1 MQNTNIRDEVHSQQP
16 GRAYTVVSGQY
27 GASQGTA
34 FPSSQGYGV
43 TRVQSSSAAP
53 FSLFPRDEDQR
64 PYNVASSHPSQE
76 ARGTSRSGS
85 NDRGDP
91 GRRATYT
98 RHEEGEAAVYTI
110 ARPPVSSQQAST
122 PPQPGYG
129 TENRQSATQLSRL
142 SYSFTQLQ
150 FRDYSSS
157 ENFIANNPSILR
169 EDPNKLVQEAI
180 RLEKEGKHSQAKICV
195 QQSLLLRKCSRL
207 TDDDCRAF
215 FSALRSNDKKVLGA
229 FWDDF
234 DKTIDAVRKAA
245 QTETPASSRPPL
257 ERPRRDSNDDTL
269 STSMRKMSISNS
281 KTRDHTRTFG
291 AGVAAEDDPTQFG
304 EARSGSGRRR
314 LTIDPVV
321 EEDSVVGAPSID
333 PDIRGT
339 EEDREDLDPR
349 YSKRQDAKKFFVVG
363 RVFALLWHESA
374 GDGKPGADPSLVEHI
389 TVGRYGQR
397 VFSHIRRM
405 AVVRERGGYCVCIPI
420 NTYGGQGV
428 MKHGLATAERQAH
441 SIIHANDTA
450 PYATEEERPFLV
462 KKPIAVKMAS
472 REQKLDKMSRINF
485 GKPSSVEWNVKVMHV
500 GRVVPESMA
509 TFLGNYAN
517 ESDRGNRY

>member
-1 MQNTNIRDEVHSQQP
+1 MS
-16 GRAYTVVSGQY
+16 
-27 GASQGTA
+27 
-34 FPSSQGYGV
+34 
-43 TRVQSSSAAP
+43 
-53 FSLFPRDEDQR
+53 
-64 PYNVASSHPSQE
+64 
-76 ARGTSRSGS
+76 
-85 NDRGDP
+85 
-91 GRRATYT
+91 
-98 RHEEGEAAVYTI
+98 TI
-110 ARPPVSSQQAST
+110 ARSPVSSQQAST
-122 PPQPGYG
+122 PLQPGYG
-129 TENRQSATQLSRL
+129 TENRQNATQLSRL
-142 SYSFTQLQ
+142 NYSFTQLE
-150 FRDYSSS
+150 FRDYSSC
-157 ENFIANNPSILR
+157 ENFITNNPSILR

-180 RLEKEGKHSQAKICV
+180 RLEKEGRHSQAKICV

-207 TDDDCRAF
+207 TKDGRRAF
-215 FSALRSNDKKVLGA
+215 FSELRSNDKKVLGA

-269 STSMRKMSISNS
+269 STSMRKMSVSSS
-281 KTRDHTRTFG
+281 KTRGTFG

-304 EARSGSGRRR
+304 EARSGSGVRRP
-314 LTIDPVV
+314 TIGPVA
-321 EEDSVVGAPSID
+321 EEDSPVAAPSID

-339 EEDREDLDPR
+339 EEDRENLDPR
-349 YSKRQDAKKFFVVG
+349 YSKRPDARKFFVVG

-374 GDGKPGADPSLVEHI
+374 GDGKPGAEPSLVEHI

-428 MKHGLATAERQAH
+428 MKHGLGTTEREAH

-450 PYATEEERPFLV
+450 PYATEEELAFLV

-472 REQKLDKMSRINF
+472 KEQKLDKMSRINF

-500 GRVVPESMA
+500 GRVVPDSIA
-509 TFLGNYAN
+509 TFLGYYFN
-517 ESDRGNRY
+517 ESNR

>member
-1 MQNTNIRDEVHSQQP
+1 M
-16 GRAYTVVSGQY
+16 
-27 GASQGTA
+27 
-34 FPSSQGYGV
+34 
-43 TRVQSSSAAP
+43 QSSPAAP
-53 FSLFPRDEDQR
+53 FSLFPRDEDPR
-64 PYNVASSHPSQE
+64 PNNVASSLPSQE
-76 ARGTSRSGS
+76 TRGTSRSGS

-98 RHEEGEAAVYTI
+98 RHEGGEATVYTI
-110 ARPPVSSQQAST
+110 ARTPVSSQQAST

-129 TENRQSATQLSRL
+129 TENRQNATQLSRL
-142 SYSFTQLQ
+142 NYSFTQLE
-150 FRDYSSS
+150 FRDYSSC

-169 EDPNKLVQEAI
+169 EDPSKLVQEAI
-180 RLEKEGKHSQAKICV
+180 RLEKEGRHSQAKICV

-207 TDDDCRAF
+207 KKDGRRAF
-215 FSALRSNDKKVLGA
+215 FSELRSNDKKVLGA

-269 STSMRKMSISNS
+269 STSMRKMSVSNS

-304 EARSGSGRRR
+304 EARPGSGRRR
-314 LTIDPVV
+314 LTIDSVV
-321 EEDSVVGAPSID
+321 EEDSAVVAAPSID

-339 EEDREDLDPR
+339 EEDRENLDPR
-349 YSKRQDAKKFFVVG
+349 YSKRPDARKFFVVG

-374 GDGKPGADPSLVEHI
+374 GDGKPGAEPSFVEHI

-405 AVVRERGGYCVCIPI
+405 AVVKERGGYCVCIPI

-428 MKHGLATAERQAH
+428 MKHGLGTTEREAH

-450 PYATEEERPFLV
+450 PYATEEELAFLV

-472 REQKLDKMSRINF
+472 KEQKLDKMSRINF

-500 GRVVPESMA
+500 GRVVPDSMA
-509 TFLGNYAN
+509 TFLGYYFN
-517 ESDRGNRY
+517 ESNR